1 MGVMRPDLIMRS
13 IIPVVMAGV
22 LGIYGLITA
31 VIINGK
37 MTAGDYSA
45 YSGYAHLG
53 AGLTVGMSSL
63 AAGLATGIVGDAG
76 VRANAQQPRLFVGMI
91 LILIFAEAPGLAAL
105 IVRLV
110 VDSSA
115 GGKNEGLCDDYKTH

>member
-1 MGVMRPDLIMRS
+1 MIMRS

-37 MTAGDYSA
+37 MESGTYSA

-53 AGLTVGMSSL
+53 AGL
-63 AAGLATGIVGDAG
+63 AIGIVGDAG
-76 VRANAQQPRLFVGMI
+76 VRRQRTATT
-91 LILIFAEAPGLAAL
+91 
-105 IVRLV
+105 LV
-110 VDSSA
+110 CRNDPDPD
-115 GGKNEGLCDDYKTH
+115 LR